1 MNILDIFINSL
12 FLIISFDKNLWDI
25 ILLSLYVSFLALI
38 IASIFGI
45 FFGITII
52 WYTNNYFGIPLWY
65 TIFWYTH
72 YWYTIFGIPIIGIL
86 FFGIPFLI
94 YPFYLMVYPPDA
106 GKFLKN
112 VHKIIRKSRI
122 NHWKYKKIRL
132 RRYKL

>member
-1 MNILDIFINSL
+1 MVVYHSKKVVYHFPFWYNHNHFGITI
-12 FLIISFDKNLWDI
+12 
-25 ILLSLYVSFLALI
+25 
-38 IASIFGI
+38 IFGI

-94 YPFYLMVYPPDA
+94 YPFYLMVYPPEA

-112 VHKIIRKSRI
+112 VHKIIRKSLI
-122 NHWKYKKIRL
+122 NHWKYKKNRL
-132 RRYKL
+132 RRYKINL